1 MRSNPDICLTMNIR
15 LERNRSTPSR
25 RGPRESWRGWGCD
38 LRLHWADRAQCTC
51 EHKSGQEQAPDSRS
65 LGLLNKVVAHLF
77 VLEFS
82 VLFHRLLTVEVV
94 ETHN

>member
-1 MRSNPDICLTMNIR
+1 MR
-15 LERNRSTPSR
+15 E
-25 RGPRESWRGWGCD
+25 GWRGWGRD
-38 LRLHWADRAQCTC
+38 LRLHLGDRAQCTC